1 MNFKRLFSA
10 MFAIAWATA
19 CTTTSS
25 AASAASAAS
34 TTATVGASP
43 VHRTLRS
50 RILR

>member
-1 MNFKRLFSA
+1 MGYRLYHHLS
-10 MFAIAWATA
+10 
-19 CTTTSS
+19 TSS
-25 AASAASAAS
+25 SAAS